1 MEVGG
6 ARLTRILSFMMVLYL
21 LIHDG
26 TFRGV
31 SSCLSYLGF
40 SARAFVS
47 LGKVEQLHHVTG
59 MQTRFA
65 SNRVAQ
71 ARAFLGLN

>member
-6 ARLTRILSFMMVLYL
+6 ARLTRILSFMLVLYL

-47 LGKVEQLHHVTG
+47 LGKVEQRIMLLACKLDLHPIE
-59 MQTRFA
+59 
-65 SNRVAQ
+65 
-71 ARAFLGLN
+71 